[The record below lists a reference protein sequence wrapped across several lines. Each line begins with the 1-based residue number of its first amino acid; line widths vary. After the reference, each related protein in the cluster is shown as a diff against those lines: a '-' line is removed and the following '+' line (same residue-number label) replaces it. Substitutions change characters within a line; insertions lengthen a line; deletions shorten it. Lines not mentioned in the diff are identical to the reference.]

1 MLKQYSRSKRLFNIG
16 LARLREIRARGR
28 YMRYYISP
36 ARSESAL
43 AKNIDFYGLLLAAS
57 IVVFTIFAHF
67 AGSLSKGLLMT
78 VPLMMPAAYMALKIR
93 KAMEKE
99 AAVHDRTWRAGRICR
114 ERIRSISDV
123 EGLNTLV
130 AEILEKIP
138 GYSGVHVL
146 NDSPGK
152 EGDNSVSMAVR
163 ALHEGGPVVVGC
175 VIPGDG
181 DSPVPSEKIACI
193 LEEIKSSD
201 IKGGILVTSGT
212 FSGEAR
218 RAALELKKSVT
229 LADLYRIVDLAR
241 ETGHE
246 IFPAVC
252 YNGNAEK
259 DKSTLRHKKLIR
271 FALEREKAKSYL
283 YSAGLLLAIYYTA
296 GEAGTFSAGY
306 PAFAVINLLLAMY
319 CIIGNREKDLLGTA
333 GKRT

>member
-1 MLKQYSRSKRLFNIG
+1 
-16 LARLREIRARGR
+16 
-28 YMRYYISP
+28 MRYYVRP
-36 ARSESAL
+36 AKSDSSL
-43 AKNIDFYGLLLAAS
+43 AKNIDFYGFFLAAS
-57 IVVFTIFAHF
+57 IVIFIISAHF
-67 AGSLSKGLLMT
+67 AGSLLKGLLMT
-78 VPLMMPAAYMALKIR
+78 LPMMPPAICMALKIR

-99 AAVHDRTWRAGRICR
+99 AAVHGRMWRAGRICR
-114 ERIRSISDV
+114 ERIKNISDV
-123 EGLNTLV
+123 DGLNTLA

-146 NDSPGK
+146 DDCPGK
-152 EGDNSVSMAVR
+152 DKDKSVSMAVR
-163 ALHEGGPVVVGC
+163 AVYEGGPVVAGC
-175 VIPGDG
+175 IIPGDG

-201 IKGGILVTSGT
+201 IKWGILVTSGT

-218 RAALELKKSVT
+218 RAAMELKKNVT

-259 DKSTLRHKKLIR
+259 DKKTLGYKKLIR
-271 FALEREKAKSYL
+271 FALEREKAKKYL
-283 YSAGLLLAIYYTA
+283 YSAGLLLAMYCIA
-296 GEAGTFSAGY
+296 GGADTFSAGY
-306 PAFAVINLLLAMY
+306 PALAAVNLLLAVY
-319 CIIGNREKDLLGTA
+319 CIIGNREKDLLGAA